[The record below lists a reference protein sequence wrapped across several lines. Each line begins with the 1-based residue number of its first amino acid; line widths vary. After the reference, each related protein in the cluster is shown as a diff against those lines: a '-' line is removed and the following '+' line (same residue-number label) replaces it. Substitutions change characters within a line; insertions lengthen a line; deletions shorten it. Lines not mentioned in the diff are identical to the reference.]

1 MSGGDNGRA
10 AGRRIQRAVGILGTG
25 SFAPQRVLSNDELA
39 RMVDTSDEW
48 ITARTGIKS
57 RRIADDQTATSDLA
71 TEAGRR
77 AIADAKIDPDEIDM
91 IIVATATPDML
102 FPASACFV
110 QSGLGLKRACA
121 FDVSAACSGFLYS
134 LSIANSLI
142 SCGTYDKILVIGA
155 ETLSKIVDWTD
166 RNTCVLFGD
175 GAGAAVLGEVPAGR
189 GIQSVLLGSD
199 GTLSHWLNMP
209 GGGSRLPISHEVVD
223 QRLHYVKM
231 NGNNVFKYAVTAMG
245 TAALAALDR
254 AGASPKDI
262 DILVPHQANLRIIE
276 AVAERIGVP
285 MSKVFVNLDRYGNT
299 SAASVP
305 IALDEA
311 RREGRLKSG
320 DLVEAVV
327 FGGGFT
333 WGAAVFRW

>member
-1 MSGGDNGRA
+1 MTPGNGKTVRKL
-10 AGRRIQRAVGILGTG
+10 RAVGILGTG
-25 SFAPQRVLSNDELA
+25 SFAPERVLSNAELA
-39 RMVDTSDEW
+39 SMVDTSDEW
-48 ITARTGIKS
+48 ITTRTGIKS
-57 RRIADDQTATSDLA
+57 RRIADAATATSDLA
-71 TEAGRR
+71 AEAGRR
-77 AIADAKIDPDEIDM
+77 AIADAKIDPEEIDM
-91 IIVATATPDML
+91 IVVATATPDML
-102 FPASACFV
+102 FPASACLV
-110 QSGLGLKRACA
+110 QSALGLKRACA
-121 FDVSAACSGFLYS
+121 FDVSAACSGFVYS
-134 LSIANSLI
+134 LSLAKALI
-142 SCGTYDKILVIGA
+142 SSGAYDKILVIGA

-175 GAGAAVLGEVPAGR
+175 GAGAAVIGEVEEGR

-199 GTLSHWLNMP
+199 GSLSHWLNMP
-209 GGGSRLPISHEVVD
+209 GGGSRMPISHEVIE

-254 AGASPKDI
+254 ANASPSEI

-311 RREGRLKSG
+311 CRSGRLKRG
-320 DLVEAVV
+320 DLVEVVV

-333 WGAAVFRW
+333 WGAAVLRW

>member
-1 MSGGDNGRA
+1 MTPGNGKTVRKL
-10 AGRRIQRAVGILGTG
+10 RAVGILGTG
-25 SFAPQRVLSNDELA
+25 SFAPERVLSNAELA
-39 RMVDTSDEW
+39 SMVDTSDEW
-48 ITARTGIKS
+48 ITTRTGIKS
-57 RRIADDQTATSDLA
+57 RRIADAATATSDLA
-71 TEAGRR
+71 AEAGRR
-77 AIADAKIDPDEIDM
+77 AIADAKIAPEEIDM
-91 IIVATATPDML
+91 IVVATATPDML
-102 FPASACFV
+102 FPASACLV
-110 QSGLGLKRACA
+110 QSALGLKRACA
-121 FDVSAACSGFLYS
+121 FDVSAACSGFVYS
-134 LSIANSLI
+134 LSLAKALI
-142 SCGTYDKILVIGA
+142 SSGAYDKILVIGA

-175 GAGAAVLGEVPAGR
+175 GAGAAVIGEVEEGR

-199 GTLSHWLNMP
+199 GSLSHWLNMP
-209 GGGSRLPISHEVVD
+209 GGGSRMPISHEVIE

-254 AGASPKDI
+254 ANASPSEI

-311 RREGRLKSG
+311 CRSGRLKRG
-320 DLVEAVV
+320 DLVEVVV

-333 WGAAVFRW
+333 WGAAVLRW

>member
-1 MSGGDNGRA
+1 VIAGGGG
-10 AGRRIQRAVGILGTG
+10 AGRRPGRAVGILGTG
-25 SFAPQRVLSNDELA
+25 SFAPDRVLTNEDLA

-48 ITARTGIKS
+48 ITARTGIKT

-71 TEAGRR
+71 AEAGRR

-110 QSGLGLKRACA
+110 QSALGLKRACA

-134 LSIANSLI
+134 LSIANALI
-142 SCGTYDKILVIGA
+142 SCGTYGKILVIGA

-175 GAGAAVLGEVPAGR
+175 GAGAAVLGEVEDGR
-189 GIQSVLLGSD
+189 GIRSVLLGSD

-209 GGGSRLPISHEVVD
+209 GGGSRTPISHEVVD
-223 QRLHYVKM
+223 QKLHYVKM
-231 NGNNVFKYAVTAMG
+231 NGNNVFKYAVKAME
-245 TAALAALDR
+245 TAALAALDQ
-254 AGASPKDI
+254 AGARPEDV
-262 DILVPHQANLRIIE
+262 DLLVPHQANLRIIE
-276 AVAERIGVP
+276 AVSERIGVP
-285 MSKVFVNLDRYGNT
+285 MTKVFVNLDRYGNT

-305 IALDEA
+305 IAFDEA
-311 RREGRLKSG
+311 KREGRLNRG

-333 WGAAVFRW
+333 WGAAVLRW

>member
-1 MSGGDNGRA
+1 MSGSGAAPGRPP
-10 AGRRIQRAVGILGTG
+10 RRAVGVLGTG
-25 SFAPQRVLSNDELA
+25 SYAPTRALSNDELA
-39 RMVDTSDEW
+39 QMVDTSDEW
-48 ITARTGIKS
+48 ITTRTGIKT
-57 RRIADDQTATSDLA
+57 RRIADAQTATSDLA
-71 TEAGRR
+71 AEAGRR
-77 AIADAKIDPDEIDM
+77 AIADAKIDPDEIEM

-102 FPASACFV
+102 FPASACIV
-110 QSGLGLKRACA
+110 QSALGLKSACA
-121 FDVSAACSGFLYS
+121 FDVSAACSGFVYS
-134 LSIANSLI
+134 LSVANSLI
-142 SCGTYDKILVIGA
+142 ASGAYRKILVIGA

-175 GAGAAVLGEVPAGR
+175 GAGAAVLGEVEPGC

-199 GTLSHWLNMP
+199 GTLSHWLHMP
-209 GGGSRLPISHEVVD
+209 GGGSRMPVSQEVIE

-231 NGNNVFKYAVTAMG
+231 NGNSVFKYAVVAMG
-245 TAALAALDR
+245 TAALSALDQ
-254 AGASPKDI
+254 AGASAADL

-276 AVAERIGVP
+276 AVADRIGVP

-311 RREGRLKSG
+311 WHQGRLKRG
-320 DLVEAVV
+320 DLVEVVV

-333 WGAAVFRW
+333 WGAAVLRW

>member
-1 MSGGDNGRA
+1 MSA
-10 AGRRIQRAVGILGTG
+10 ASSPSGKSRRAVGILGTG
-25 SFAPQRVLSNDELA
+25 SYAPERILTNDELA
-39 RMVDTSDEW
+39 GMVDTSDEW
-48 ITARTGIKS
+48 ITSRTGIKT
-57 RRIADDQTATSDLA
+57 RRIADAQTATSDLA

-77 AIADAKIDPDEIDM
+77 AIADAGIDPEEIQA

-102 FPASACFV
+102 FPASACLV
-110 QSGLGLKRACA
+110 QSNLGLKGACA
-121 FDVSAACSGFLYS
+121 FDVSAACSGFVYS
-134 LSIANSLI
+134 LSIADSLI
-142 SCGTYDKILVIGA
+142 SSGVYGKILVIGA

-175 GAGAAVLGEVPAGR
+175 GAGAAVLGEVEPGF
-189 GIQSVLLGSD
+189 GIRSVLLGSD
-199 GTLSHWLNMP
+199 GSLSHWLHMP
-209 GGGSRLPISHEVVD
+209 GGGSRLPISHEVLE

-245 TAALAALDR
+245 AAALTALDR
-254 AGASPKDI
+254 AGAGPKDL
-262 DILVPHQANLRIIE
+262 DLFVPHQANLRIIE

-285 MSKVFVNLDRYGNT
+285 REKVFVNLDRYGNT

-311 RREGRLKSG
+311 WHQGHLRRG
-320 DLVEAVV
+320 DLVEVVV

-333 WGAAVFRW
+333 WGAAVLRW